1 VLEVLSVSRLL
12 RYQTWFVNGIFWTE
26 IDTCLWKNFMILNTF
41 KFEIVLK
48 LIKLIEK
55 CLQLSLL
62 ILTEQYSN
70 ETSSVLE

>member
-1 VLEVLSVSRLL
+1 VLEVLSVSILL

-26 IDTCLWKNFMILNTF
+26 IDTCLWKNFMILKIF

-55 CLQLSLL
+55 FLQLSLL
-62 ILTEQYSN
+62 ILTEQYNN